1 MGKYADQMTA
11 TLVDRERARLIQKAS
26 DLADAAAL
34 FARNVDSGIA
44 CGDAERIAQTAQQ
57 LAQHA
62 ARVAAMRE
70 VVDVY
75 DVEKNLLED

>member
-1 MGKYADQMTA
+1 VGKYADQMTGI
-11 TLVDRERARLIQKAS
+11 LIDRERARLIQEAS
-26 DLADAAAL
+26 DLADAATL
-34 FARNVDSGIA
+34 FARNVDSAIA

-70 VVDVY
+70 LVEVY
-75 DVEKNLLED
+75 DAEKNLLED